1 MGHKITKSHLRRL
14 IKEELQTV
22 MEAPHDRTPT
32 GVSRGDLA
40 RTVDG
45 RDTSGEIGG
54 IRGDMEVDAGVLSK
68 LKSMKR
74 YYPQSPIP
82 FSAASSAIRKMVRN
96 MDFGAEAF
104 DASLP
109 ARFGDMYTAER
120 NKGKLRA
127 PWYDKLERWAEKV
140 SGGVDS
146 EINYH

>member
-1 MGHKITKSHLRRL
+1 MKITKAHLRRL
-14 IKEELQTV
+14 IKEELQTI
-22 MEAPHDRTPT
+22 MEAPHDRTNMKI
-32 GVSRGDLA
+32 SRDALA
-40 RTVDG
+40 KTVDG

-54 IRGDMEVDAGVLSK
+54 IKRDMQVDAGVLSK

-82 FSAASSAIRKMVRN
+82 FSAASSAMRKMVRN

-109 ARFGDMYTAER
+109 ARFGDMYTDER